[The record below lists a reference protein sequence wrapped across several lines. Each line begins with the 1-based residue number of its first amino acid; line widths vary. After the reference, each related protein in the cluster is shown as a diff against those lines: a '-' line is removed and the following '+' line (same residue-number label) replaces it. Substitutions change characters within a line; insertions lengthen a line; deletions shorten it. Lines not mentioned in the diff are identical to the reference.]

1 MANFLIGLTTFV
13 MVLIFISMYR
23 VIKGP
28 TIADRVVALNVI
40 ATKIT
45 IAIIVIA
52 ILTNQQSYIDVALVY
67 ALIGFVASIAIVR
80 YLEKGKVV

>member
-13 MVLIFISMYR
+13 MVLIFISMFR

>member
-1 MANFLIGLTTFV
+1 MANFLIGLTTFI
-13 MVLIFISMYR
+13 MVLIFISMFR

-45 IAIIVIA
+45 IAIVVVS
-52 ILTNQQSYIDVALVY
+52 ILTNQQTYIDVALVY
-67 ALIGFVASIAIVR
+67 ALIGFIASIAIVR

>member
-13 MVLIFISMYR
+13 MVLIFVSMYR

-45 IAIIVIA
+45 IAIVVIA

>member
-1 MANFLIGLTTFV
+1 MNNFLIGLTTFIII
-13 MVLIFISMYR
+13 LIFVSMYR
-23 VIKGP
+23 VLKGP
-28 TIADRVVALNVI
+28 TIADRVVAINVI

-45 IAIIVIA
+45 IAIVVIS

-67 ALIGFVASIAIVR
+67 ALIGFIASIAIVR

>member
-1 MANFLIGLTTFV
+1 MNNFLIGLTVFIV
-13 MVLIFISMYR
+13 SLIFISMIR
-23 VIKGP
+23 VVKGP
-28 TIADRVVALNVI
+28 TIADRVVAINVI

-45 IAIIVIA
+45 IAIVVIS

-67 ALIGFVASIAIVR
+67 ALIGFIASIAIVR

>member
-1 MANFLIGLTTFV
+1 MNNFLIGLTTFIIL
-13 MVLIFISMYR
+13 LIFVSMYR
-23 VIKGP
+23 VLKGP
-28 TIADRVVALNVI
+28 TIADRVVAINVI

-45 IAIIVIA
+45 IAIVVIS

-67 ALIGFVASIAIVR
+67 ALIGFIASIAIVR

>member
-1 MANFLIGLTTFV
+1 MSNILIGLV
-13 MVLIFISMYR
+13 VLIVMLIFVSLYR
-23 VIKGP
+23 VVSGP

-45 IAIIVIA
+45 ISIVVVS

-67 ALIGFVASIAIVR
+67 ALIGFIASIAIVR

>member
-1 MANFLIGLTTFV
+1 MTNFLVGFTTLV
-13 MVLIFISMYR
+13 IVLIFVSMYR
-23 VIKGP
+23 VVKGP

-45 IAIIVIA
+45 IAIVIVS

-67 ALIGFVASIAIVR
+67 ALIGFIASIAIIR

>member
-1 MANFLIGLTTFV
+1 MNNFLIGVTTFIII
-13 MVLIFISMYR
+13 LIFVSMYR
-23 VIKGP
+23 VLKGP
-28 TIADRVVALNVI
+28 TIADRVVAINVI

-45 IAIIVIA
+45 IAIVVIS

-67 ALIGFVASIAIVR
+67 ALIGFIASIAIVR

>member
-1 MANFLIGLTTFV
+1 MNQFLIGLTIAIIG
-13 MVLIFISMYR
+13 LIFISMYR
-23 VIKGP
+23 VVKGP
-28 TIADRVVALNVI
+28 SIADRVVAINVI

-45 IAIIVIA
+45 IAIVVIS

-67 ALIGFVASIAIVR
+67 ALIGFIASIAIIR